1 MTRRVSSQ
9 RTRPCHNRI
18 VLRIAVV
25 LLVGAAAA
33 VTGCTKT
40 HAKTVPVPPPLMTP
54 TPPDRQ
60 ILAAPQPV
68 AVELP
73 SQEPVAP
80 PAVPSQPEKSSAR
93 PSGTPLPAPP
103 PAAAPPEPV
112 ASPSPV
118 LQTTPN
124 PPEVE
129 KQANALLAA
138 ARRDLHELERARL
151 SANAQA
157 QYDSALGFIN
167 QAEQALRIQ
176 NVVLARDLADKAA
189 SLASQLKR

>member
-1 MTRRVSSQ
+1 M
-9 RTRPCHNRI
+9 
-18 VLRIAVV
+18 
-25 LLVGAAAA
+25 
-33 VTGCTKT
+33 
-40 HAKTVPVPPPLMTP
+40 
-54 TPPDRQ
+54 
-60 ILAAPQPV
+60 AAPQPV

-80 PAVPSQPEKSSAR
+80 PAVPSQPEKSPAR

-112 ASPSPV
+112 ASPPPV

-124 PPEVE
+124 WREVE

-138 ARRDLHELERARL
+138 AKRDLDQLEPNLPRL
-151 SANAQA
+151 SPNALA
-157 QYDSALGFIN
+157 QYNSALGFIS
-167 QAEQALRIQ
+167 QAKEALKVQ